1 MPWDDVLKIVGAAL
15 FSVVSAGAIVVGM
28 ASWLGKVWAER
39 ILRNE
44 THELQKKLAVAQ
56 SQLDLSIKT
65 AERELD
71 LIKDAHARVHSD
83 KITIYRGVIDL
94 VAKALAN
101 LDAFYNSRLPPDE
114 AARQFDNFN
123 EQRIRLY
130 GYMAMFAPQTVM
142 DAQDKLIDHLL
153 CISNSRKPY
162 VWAEVRI
169 LALEL
174 INEVRRDVGID
185 KTDISYNGVL

>member
-56 SQLDLSIKT
+56 NQLDLSIKT

-71 LIKDAHARVHSD
+71 LIKDAHARVHND
-83 KITIYRGVIDL
+83 KIIIYRGVIDL
-94 VAKALAN
+94 VAKVLAN
-101 LDAFYNSRLPPDE
+101 LDAFYMDRLPHDE
-114 AARQFDNFN
+114 AVRQFDNFN

-130 GYMAMFAPQTVM
+130 GYMAMFAPQTAM

-153 CISNSRKPY
+153 CISNGKKPY

>member
-1 MPWDDVLKIVGAAL
+1 MSWDDILKIVSTAL
-15 FSVVSAGAIVVGM
+15 FSVTSAGAIIIGL

-44 THELQKKLAVAQ
+44 THELQKRLAEAQ

-71 LIKDAHARVHSD
+71 LIKDAHARVHND

-94 VAKALAN
+94 VAKALAY
-101 LDAFYNSRLPPDE
+101 LDAFQMGRLPPDE
-114 AARQFDNFN
+114 AVRHFDNFN

-142 DAQDKLIDHLL
+142 NAQDKLIDHLL
-153 CISNSRKPY
+153 CIYNEQKPY
-162 VWAEVRI
+162 VWAEVRD
-169 LALEL
+169 LALAL